1 MNEIAVFRLHKLSFL
16 IRSRFKNKVKVFVLE
31 RNVNKECVFDLF
43 CFVLFC
49 FSDFKGHCMRCRLI
63 KKVLKLNKQAE
74 KINERINEFHS

>member
-49 FSDFKGHCMRCRLI
+49 FLFFLAI
-63 KKVLKLNKQAE
+63 LKDIACVVG
-74 KINERINEFHS
+74 

>member
-43 CFVLFC
+43 CFVLFF

>member
-49 FSDFKGHCMRCRLI
+49 FGF
-63 KKVLKLNKQAE
+63 
-74 KINERINEFHS
+74 F